1 MKRTASAALVAA
13 VGLVAFVAGAAAQAA
28 PGFTEL
34 DSVSSAGVQGDRD
47 SELPAVSADGR
58 FVAFVSL
65 SDNLVPGDTNGAADI
80 FVRDRLTGTTERVNV
95 SSSGAQANGDSGLLN
110 GMGGPSISADG
121 RHVAFDSQATNLVK
135 GDTNG
140 AIDVFV
146 RDRGAG
152 TTERV
157 SVASD
162 GTQGNGDSTHP
173 SISADG
179 SRVAFGS
186 FATNLVQPDTN
197 LASDVFVHDRSAG
210 TTVRVSDAPNGSQ
223 GNNWSFSPKLDGN
236 GHLVAF
242 DSFASNLGGNP
253 NSTVQVFLRD
263 LDSGTLEAVSSLPGS
278 TDFLEQGEL
287 GQISPDGRF
296 VVFDY
301 RSSTVS
307 PRAIV
312 LLDRTTGTRE
322 IESVSDAGA
331 AGNDDSFDPVVSSD
345 GRFVSFDS
353 IASNLVSDDT
363 NGRSD
368 VFVRDRQAGT
378 TRRVSV
384 GSNGQQGDLDSAS
397 PAIDDDGQVIGFQSA
412 ASTFVTEGTQ
422 SPPFANDIFVRDA
435 RPPADL
441 ALTLTDAPDP
451 ATFHGTLTYTATIA
465 NAGPTNA
472 TGVTLVAN
480 LPSGANF
487 LSASGSCTRAG
498 KGKSDGTL
506 TCNVSPLVTGA
517 STTVT
522 IVVQPTNVG
531 TISLTAKVYA
541 DQSDPNQANN
551 SATETTTIV
560 R

>member
-1 MKRTASAALVAA
+1 
-13 VGLVAFVAGAAAQAA
+13 
-28 PGFTEL
+28 
-34 DSVSSAGVQGDRD
+34 
-47 SELPAVSADGR
+47 
-58 FVAFVSL
+58 
-65 SDNLVPGDTNGAADI
+65 
-80 FVRDRLTGTTERVNV
+80 
-95 SSSGAQANGDSGLLN
+95 
-110 GMGGPSISADG
+110 MGGPSISADG
-121 RHVAFDSQATNLVK
+121 RYVAFDSQASNLVK

-146 RDRGAG
+146 HDRLTG

-157 SVASD
+157 SVASSA
-162 GTQGNGDSTHP
+162 TQGNGDSTHP

-197 LASDVFVHDRSAG
+197 NSSDVFVHDRATG
-210 TTVRVSDAPNGSQ
+210 ATVRVSDALDGSQ

-236 GHLVAF
+236 GHIVAF

-253 NSTVQVFLRD
+253 NATVQVFLRD
-263 LDSGTLEAVSSLPGS
+263 LDSGVLEAISSLPGS
-278 TDFLEQGEL
+278 TDFLEQGDL
-287 GQISPDGRF
+287 GQISPDGRL

-312 LLDRTTGTRE
+312 LLDRTSGSRE
-322 IESVSDAGA
+322 TESVNDAGA
-331 AGNDDSFDPVVSSD
+331 VGNDDSFDPVVSAD

-353 IASNLVSDDT
+353 IASNLVSGDT
-363 NGRSD
+363 NFRSD

-384 GSNGQQGDLDSAS
+384 GSNGEQGDLDSLG
-397 PAIDDDGQVIGFQSA
+397 PAIDADGQVIAFYSD
-412 ASTFVTEGTQ
+412 ASTLVPESGQ
-422 SPPFANDIFVRDA
+422 SFFAYDVFVRDA

-441 ALTLTDAPDP
+441 ALTLADSPDP
-451 ATFHGTLTYTATIA
+451 ASFHGTLTYTATIA

-472 TGVTLVAN
+472 SGLTLVAN
-480 LPSGANF
+480 LPGGANF
-487 LSASGSCTRAG
+487 LSASGASCARQG

-506 TCNVSPLVTGA
+506 TCTVGTLAAGA
-517 STTVT
+517 STAVT
-522 IVVQPTNVG
+522 IVVQPTTLG

-541 DQSDPNQANN
+541 DQPDPNRTNN
-551 SATETTTIV
+551 SATETTTII

>member
-1 MKRTASAALVAA
+1 MKRRSIAALIAA
-13 VGLVAFVAGAAAQAA
+13 CSLLVFVNGAAAQAA

-47 SELPAVSADGR
+47 SELAAVSADGR
-58 FVAFVSL
+58 FVAFVSF
-65 SDNLVPGDTNGAADI
+65 SDNLVPGDTNGAPDV
-80 FVRDRLTGTTERVNV
+80 FVRDRLTGTTERVSV
-95 SSSGAQANGDSGLLN
+95 SSTGAEANGNSGVVD

-121 RHVAFDSQATNLVK
+121 RYVAFDSEATNLVK

-140 AIDVFV
+140 VIDVFV
-146 RDRGAG
+146 HDRLTG

-157 SVASD
+157 SVATG
-162 GTQGNGDSTHP
+162 GTQGNGDSTHA
-173 SISADG
+173 SISSDG

-186 FATNLVQPDTN
+186 FASNLVQPDTN
-197 LASDVFVHDRSAG
+197 FASDVFVRDRTTG
-210 TTVRVSDAPNGSQ
+210 TTVRVSDAPDGSQ
-223 GNNWSFSPKLDGN
+223 GNNWSFSPALDGN
-236 GHLVAF
+236 GHIVVF

-253 NSTVQVFLRD
+253 NATVQVFLRD
-263 LDSGTLEAVSSLPGS
+263 LDSGVLEAISSLPGS
-278 TDFLEQGEL
+278 NDFLEQGDL
-287 GQISPDGRF
+287 GQISPDGRL

-312 LLDRTTGTRE
+312 LLDRTSGSRE
-322 IESVSDAGA
+322 TESVNDAGA
-331 AGNDDSFDPVVSSD
+331 VGNDDSFDPVVSAD

-353 IASNLVSDDT
+353 IASNLVSGDT
-363 NGRSD
+363 NFRSD

-384 GSNGQQGDLDSAS
+384 GSNGEQGDLDSLG
-397 PAIDDDGQVIGFQSA
+397 PAIDADGQVIAFYSD
-412 ASTFVTEGTQ
+412 ASTLVPESGQ
-422 SPPFANDIFVRDA
+422 SFFAYDVFVRDA

-441 ALTLTDAPDP
+441 ALTLADSPDP
-451 ATFHGTLTYTATIA
+451 ASFHGTLTYTATIA

-472 TGVTLVAN
+472 SGLTLVAN
-480 LPSGANF
+480 LPGGANF
-487 LSASGSCTRAG
+487 LSASGASCARQG

-506 TCNVSPLVTGA
+506 TCTVGTLAAGA
-517 STTVT
+517 STAVT
-522 IVVQPTNVG
+522 IVVQPTTLG

-541 DQSDPNQANN
+541 DQPDPNRTNN
-551 SATETTTIV
+551 SATETTTII